1 MFALSLAL
9 KMRAFGTP
17 KMANWNLQLGFHLF
31 DLMSN
36 SYSDSINSQYS
47 QFRLTI
53 NSHEHRLAGCISNS
67 IISGA
72 NIQSFIAFS
81 THGERAIY
89 DIAIFCPGN
98 GWFRVTIS
106 STSKIHWL
114 ALIHCHVCRY
124 VSDVWWI

>member
-47 QFRLTI
+47 QFRLTL

-72 NIQSFIAFS
+72 NVQSFIAFS
-81 THGERAIY
+81 THSERAIY

-98 GWFRVTIS
+98 GCFRVTIS
-106 STSKIHWL
+106 STS
-114 ALIHCHVCRY
+114 
-124 VSDVWWI
+124 

>member
-1 MFALSLAL
+1 
-9 KMRAFGTP
+9 
-17 KMANWNLQLGFHLF
+17 
-31 DLMSN
+31 MSN
-36 SYSDSINSQYS
+36 SYSDSINSRYS

-89 DIAIFCPGN
+89 DHRLKKG
-98 GWFRVTIS
+98 
-106 STSKIHWL
+106 
-114 ALIHCHVCRY
+114 
-124 VSDVWWI
+124 VSVSVFGTVI

>member
-1 MFALSLAL
+1 
-9 KMRAFGTP
+9 MR
-17 KMANWNLQLGFHLF
+17 
-31 DLMSN
+31 N

-47 QFRLTI
+47 QFRLTL
-53 NSHEHRLAGCISNS
+53 NSYEHRLAGYISNS

-72 NIQSFIAFS
+72 KVQSFIAFS

-89 DIAIFCPGN
+89 DIPIFCPGN

-106 STSKIHWL
+106 SASKIHWL

-124 VSDVWWI
+124 VGDVWRI

>member
-1 MFALSLAL
+1 
-9 KMRAFGTP
+9 
-17 KMANWNLQLGFHLF
+17 
-31 DLMSN
+31 MSN
-36 SYSDSINSQYS
+36 CYSDSVNNQYS

-67 IISGA
+67 IISSA

-124 VSDVWWI
+124 VSDAWWI